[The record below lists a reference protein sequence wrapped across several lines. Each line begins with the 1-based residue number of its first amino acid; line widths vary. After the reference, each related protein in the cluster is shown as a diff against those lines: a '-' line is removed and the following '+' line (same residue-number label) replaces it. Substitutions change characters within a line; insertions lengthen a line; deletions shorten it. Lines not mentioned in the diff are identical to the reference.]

1 MRIMFVINSLNV
13 GGAERMLVKIT
24 KNDAFSGDNI
34 TVVTLIG
41 KGSLAEELV
50 GKNQSVISLGLSQ
63 NPLTWLN
70 ILKLVGI
77 IRRHQPDVVHSWLY
91 QSDIVAGIVTRF
103 VSNCALIWSLRQ
115 SNLTR
120 EHNKFTTRLCM
131 KLCALA
137 SHYLPDA
144 IVSNAHNA
152 MLAHVKIGYAA
163 NKIVII
169 PNGFDLS
176 QSRRDTSAAAK
187 IREELGIGH
196 DVPMVSMIGRFDS
209 QKNHVG
215 FFRTMRIILNALPDT
230 NFCFAGV
237 GVTTDNPAINKMIRE
252 NNIDKKRLHLL
263 GQRNDIRAVMSAT
276 DVLALPSDGE
286 AFPNVVGEAMACEI
300 PCVVTDV
307 GDCAEIVGET
317 GRVVPVGDMLQFA
330 DEVIGMLSKS
340 KLQRRAIGRA
350 ARLRVKTR
358 YDIDKVTK
366 TYRDLYLSHSCSAR
380 G

>member
-13 GGAERMLVKIT
+13 GGAERMLVKVA
-24 KNDAFSGDNI
+24 KNDAFSRDNI

-41 KGSLAEELV
+41 KGILARELV
-50 GKNQSVISLGLSQ
+50 GKNHRVISLDLSQ

-70 ILKLVGI
+70 VLKLVGI
-77 IRRHQPDVVHSWLY
+77 MKRHQPDVVHSWLY

-103 VSNCALIWSLRQ
+103 VTNCAVIWSLRQ

-120 EHNKFTTRLCM
+120 KHNKLTTRFCM
-131 KLCALA
+131 RFCALM
-137 SHYLPDA
+137 SRYLPDA

-152 MLAHVKIGYAA
+152 MLAHIKIGYAA
-163 NKIVII
+163 NKIVVI

-176 QSRRDTSAAAK
+176 QYSRDRSAAAK

-196 DVPMVSMIGRFDS
+196 DAPMVSMIGRFDS
-209 QKNHVG
+209 QTHAG
-215 FFRTMRIILNALPDT
+215 FRAIRIILSTLPDT

-237 GVTTDNPAINKMIRE
+237 GVTTDNPAMNRMIHE

-263 GQRNDIRAVMSAT
+263 GQRNDINAIMSAT
-276 DVLALPSDGE
+276 DILALPSDGE

-307 GDCAEIVGET
+307 GDCAEILGET
-317 GRVVPVGDMLQFA
+317 GRVVPVGDMVKFA
-330 DEVIGMLSKS
+330 DDVIGMLSKS
-340 KLQRRAIGRA
+340 KLQRKAIGRA
-350 ARLRVKTR
+350 ARLRVKAR
-358 YDIDKVTK
+358 YDIDKVAEA
-366 TYRDLYLSHSCSAR
+366 YRDLYVRHSYSGR